1 MGIWFHDARIVGLHL
16 QHFGTG
22 VFEVETGQNMRVFH
36 RDQLIDHEQKF
47 FSLLSFCVVLK
58 MVASKKQ
65 PPTKSISIDVAVKAV
80 FEWMISCQ
88 QELQTNML
96 GDAKHWGASFAS

>member
-1 MGIWFHDARIVGLHL
+1 MLGLVGIWFHDARIVGLHL

-47 FSLLSFCVVLK
+47 FQPFVLLCRIK
-58 MVASKKQ
+58 NGRKQ
-65 PPTKSISIDVAVKAV
+65 KTTSNKVHQHRCGCKSSV
-80 FEWMISCQ
+80 
-88 QELQTNML
+88 
-96 GDAKHWGASFAS
+96 